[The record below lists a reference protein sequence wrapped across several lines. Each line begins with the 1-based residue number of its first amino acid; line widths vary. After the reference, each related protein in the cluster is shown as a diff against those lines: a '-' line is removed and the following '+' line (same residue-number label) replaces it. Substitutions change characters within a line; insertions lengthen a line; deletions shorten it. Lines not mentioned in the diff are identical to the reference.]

1 MKKISLL
8 HVLTIVFFI
17 ISCSVILFNY
27 LIPEVIFSL
36 EMLQLFCIIVSFLC
50 LFISLLEFYCGLFN
64 IRFDSD
70 SMKFYKG
77 KRNYMK
83 INYCDIK
90 YLSLLVAVDY
100 YWSPILDS
108 DKKKCIVIS
117 AYSSESDAIMNVSP
131 DGIMRMPRSNYAKS
145 NSDSDNVFRSLY
157 NKDKEGFAEM
167 LKHTKAKIYIS
178 EELFDLYTEEFNE
191 IFKNTDNLVFVSCF
205 GKSGEKFLKPINYQ
219 NQSGDGS
226 VIDN

>member
-36 EMLQLFCIIVSFLC
+36 EMLQLFCIIVSF
-50 LFISLLEFYCGLFN
+50 
-64 IRFDSD
+64 
-70 SMKFYKG
+70 
-77 KRNYMK
+77 
-83 INYCDIK
+83 

-108 DKKKCIVIS
+108 DKKKCMVIS

-167 LKHTKAKIYIS
+167 LKHTKARIYIS

-205 GKSGEKFLKPINYQ
+205 GKSGEKFLKPINYR
-219 NQSGDGS
+219 
-226 VIDN
+226 